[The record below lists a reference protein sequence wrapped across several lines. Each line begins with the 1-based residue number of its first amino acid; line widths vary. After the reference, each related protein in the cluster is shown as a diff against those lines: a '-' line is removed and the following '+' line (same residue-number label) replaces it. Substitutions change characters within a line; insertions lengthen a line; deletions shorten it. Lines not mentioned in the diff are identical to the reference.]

1 MRAGLPVTRIGA
13 SQSAG
18 HSWFSWFANRTAQL
32 SGRPATFLLATGSV
46 VVWAITG
53 PFFHFSDTWQL
64 VINTSTTIVTFLMV
78 FVIQHAQN
86 KEMKSIQIKLDE
98 LIASGEGASNKLI
111 DVEDLDDEEVDAMYR
126 KYQTLAAEQ
135 AKHPPGAKLSVE
147 EAEALA
153 GRARDAADIANRL
166 FQHAQHEAGHHA
178 GHRHRKKSR

>member
-1 MRAGLPVTRIGA
+1 MANPVSRT
-13 SQSAG
+13 
-18 HSWFSWFANRTAQL
+18 FSKLAQA
-32 SGRPATFLLATGSV
+32 ATVATGNAWAFILALSTI
-46 VVWAITG
+46 VVWAALG
-53 PFFHFSDTWQL
+53 PSFHYSDTWQL

-111 DVEDLDDEEVDAMYR
+111 DVEDLDDEEVEAMYR
-126 KYQTLAAEQ
+126 KYQKLAIEQ

-153 GRARDAADIANRL
+153 GRARDAADLADRL
-166 FQHAQHEAGHHA
+166 FQHAQHKAGHHA
-178 GHRHRKKSR
+178 GHRHGEKKQPR